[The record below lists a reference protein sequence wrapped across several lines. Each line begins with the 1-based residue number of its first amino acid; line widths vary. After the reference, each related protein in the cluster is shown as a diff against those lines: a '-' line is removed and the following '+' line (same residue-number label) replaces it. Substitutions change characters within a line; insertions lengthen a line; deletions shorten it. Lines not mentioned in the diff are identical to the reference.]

1 MHPFTAHSGLQNVK
15 KEQFTIMSLISLLKT
30 IFVNKYL
37 PIYDDNFVVKIL
49 RDDCALKG

>member
-30 IFVNKYL
+30 IFVNA
-37 PIYDDNFVVKIL
+37 KIL
-49 RDDCALKG
+49 NLSYKVSIFPFMMIIL